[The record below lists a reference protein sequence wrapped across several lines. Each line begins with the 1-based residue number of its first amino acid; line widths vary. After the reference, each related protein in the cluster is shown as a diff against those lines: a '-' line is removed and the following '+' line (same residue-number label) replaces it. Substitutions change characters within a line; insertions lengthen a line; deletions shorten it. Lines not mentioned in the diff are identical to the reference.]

1 MIWLWMGVAAAES
14 WCAGPLVAHEWGVAV
29 LAAEPQTLRPDLP
42 SWLHHEGAGASTAEP
57 VRTMAPDHGERDLP
71 VVHFYRSQGWSDA
84 VPVAVEVGFARGDA
98 TAWFPAVSSRTP
110 ATQARSAAARA
121 ARERLVAQRAEP
133 GPQGRD
139 LGPDPT
145 RQLHWDRLVLS
156 SEPLS
161 VLRDPEV
168 GWVTAAREV
177 PEALWVNGPGESER
191 FLFYEG
197 DTTESSALVIER
209 GGTHPTDHFV
219 LRNVSAFDV
228 FDVVFVH
235 QGRAWTAPRI
245 PAGKTAGFL
254 LQEAFDPVATRQWL
268 TDRWVD
274 LAGVPA
280 VDWEA
285 CVMMRD
291 PALPLEHAQ
300 GHRLFP
306 AELDVLWGAW
316 EGRLLG
322 PQGTRLLYREAP
334 EALDTVMPISLYT
347 DMFHDPQLRRLG
359 VVLVPDPPLP

>member
-1 MIWLWMGVAAAES
+1 
-14 WCAGPLVAHEWGVAV
+14 
-29 LAAEPQTLRPDLP
+29 
-42 SWLHHEGAGASTAEP
+42 
-57 VRTMAPDHGERDLP
+57 
-71 VVHFYRSQGWSDA
+71 
-84 VPVAVEVGFARGDA
+84 
-98 TAWFPAVSSRTP
+98 
-110 ATQARSAAARA
+110 
-121 ARERLVAQRAEP
+121 
-133 GPQGRD
+133 
-139 LGPDPT
+139 
-145 RQLHWDRLVLS
+145 
-156 SEPLS
+156 
-161 VLRDPEV
+161 
-168 GWVTAAREV
+168 
-177 PEALWVNGPGESER
+177 
-191 FLFYEG
+191 
-197 DTTESSALVIER
+197 VIER